1 MPEIRLPYRWRPRF
15 YQQAAWDY
23 LSAGG
28 LRCVLCWPRRAGK
41 DETLLHHLACAAH
54 ERVGTYW
61 YMLPEYGQARKS
73 MWDAINPHTGKRR
86 IDDAFPPEVRR
97 NMSEQEMQIEFHNGS
112 TLQLVGSDNF
122 DSLVGSPPVG
132 LVFSEYALSNPT
144 AWAYMRPILLEN
156 GGWAAFNSTPRGKNH
171 FKDMCDLAQKR
182 MVMEP
187 KAGAGEG
194 VLVPT
199 TKGWFFSK
207 LTNDDTQVFSPF
219 QLQEE
224 LEDLQK
230 IHGDEYG
237 RALWLQEYFTS
248 FDAAVPGAIFG
259 GAMTKAQ
266 EQGRIGVVAIDP
278 TEPVHTAWDLGRTD
292 MTAVWFFQVFL
303 DGPRLVGFHG
313 SSLKDVP
320 YYANVVDEW
329 RGRHKVAIGTNY
341 LPHDARPRTLASPRS
356 ILQQFQEENRRL
368 GQRLGKFVIAPRL
381 DKLEQIQAGRATIAK
396 AMFDAERCQ
405 AGIEALKQYAFEW
418 DDEAKVF
425 SSSPD
430 HNWASHPADAFMV
443 LALCWRSARLQ
454 THEDGSSVAAS
465 EALVR
470 NGIGGKDH
478 TFGKLREKHFARKR
492 SERNPMF
499 GRGT

>member
-1 MPEIRLPYRWRPRF
+1 MPEIRLPYEWKPRAYQVDAWR
-15 YQQAAWDY
+15 Y
-23 LSAGG
+23 LSMGG
-28 LRCVLCWPRRAGK
+28 LRAVLCWPRRSGK
-41 DETLLHHLACAAH
+41 DECLLHHVACAAH

-73 MWDAINPHTGKRR
+73 MWDALNPKTGRRR
-86 IDDAFPPEVRR
+86 IDDAFPAELRR

-112 TLQLVGSDNF
+112 TFQLVGSDNF

-144 AWAYMRPILLEN
+144 SWAYMRPILLEN

-171 FKDMCDLAQKR
+171 FKDMCDLAQRR
-182 MVMEP
+182 MVV
-187 KAGAGEG
+187 GEDG
-194 VLVPT
+194 RAST
-199 TKGWFFSK
+199 EGWFFSK

-224 LEDLQK
+224 LEDYQK

-266 EQGRIGVVAIDP
+266 EAGRIGVVAIDR
-278 TEPVHTAWDLGRTD
+278 TAPVHTAWDLGRTD
-292 MTAVWFFQVFL
+292 MTAVWWFQVFA
-303 DGPRLVGFHG
+303 GVPRVVGFHN

-320 YYANVVDEW
+320 FYANVIDEW
-329 RGRHKVAIGTNY
+329 RGKHGVTMGTNY

-356 ILQQFQEENRRL
+356 ILQQLQEENAKR
-368 GQRLGKFVIAPRL
+368 GKRLGKFVIAPRL
-381 DKLEQIQAGRATIAK
+381 DKQEQIQAGRATIAA
-396 AMFDAERCQ
+396 AMFDAERCA
-405 AGIEALKQYAFEW
+405 AGIEALKQYKFEW

-425 SSSPD
+425 SPTPD
-430 HNWASHPADAFMV
+430 HNWASHPADAWMI
-443 LALCWRSARLQ
+443 LSLCWKAAKLQ
-454 THEDGSSVAAS
+454 SQEDGGSVAVSEVADRSRRGALTLGAGAS
-465 EALVR
+465 FAALR
-470 NGIGGKDH
+470 DQH
-478 TFGKLREKHFARKR
+478 LRRKR
-492 SERNPMF
+492 AARNPLF
-499 GRGT
+499 GRES